1 VQQIA
6 VIKILKFLVFG
17 TKTKLRPVIGLEL
30 LALNL
35 NVKMHQKLLPLMKPV
50 KNLYLMVHALLNKEG
65 DAPLDQP
72 AKQSKSKQ
80 LVSKIQKD

>member
-1 VQQIA
+1 
-6 VIKILKFLVFG
+6 
-17 TKTKLRPVIGLEL
+17 
-30 LALNL
+30 
-35 NVKMHQKLLPLMKPV
+35 MKPV

-80 LVSKIQKD
+80 LVSKIQKDWFVSGMEQLVLIKLVLMHLVLLKVTQSVKNTYQLASQMGKDV